1 MQPVKFLTSVVV
13 LFVWGFLF
21 EQFLAPIV
29 YGDSMSTIPGL
40 IADPPMM
47 WIIIGSLVG
56 AVVLIW
62 VYEKVS
68 SVFGTGAAGG
78 AKFGLYTG
86 ILMNFPMWLYFTLY
100 TGWPYRTMWH
110 FTLVGI
116 VMGVISGVLI
126 GLVYD
131 KVGGSKTA

>member
-1 MQPVKFLTSVVV
+1 MQPVKFLASVVV

-40 IADPPMM
+40 VADPPMM

-56 AVVLIW
+56 AAVLIW

-68 SVFGTGAAGG
+68 SVFGPGAAGG

-100 TGWPYRTMWH
+100 AGWPYATAWR
-110 FTLVGI
+110 FTIVGI

>member
-56 AVVLIW
+56 AAVLVW
-62 VYEKVS
+62 VYEKVAGS
-68 SVFGTGAAGG
+68 FGPGARGG
-78 AKFGLYTG
+78 AMFGLYAG
-86 ILMNFPMWLYFTLY
+86 ILTNFPMWLFFTLY
-100 TGWPYRTMWH
+100 VGWPYRSMWH
-110 FTLVGI
+110 WTLVGI
-116 VMGVISGVLI
+116 VMGVINGVLI

-131 KVGGSKTA
+131 NVGGSKAA

>member
-29 YGDSMSTIPGL
+29 YGDTMSTIPGL

-47 WIIIGSLVG
+47 WLIIGSLVG
-56 AVVLIW
+56 AAVLVW
-62 VYEKVS
+62 VYAKVAGA
-68 SVFGTGAAGG
+68 FGPGAAGG

-100 TGWPYRTMWH
+100 AGWPYRSMWH
-110 FTLVGI
+110 WTLVGI

-131 KVGGSKTA
+131 KVGGSKAA